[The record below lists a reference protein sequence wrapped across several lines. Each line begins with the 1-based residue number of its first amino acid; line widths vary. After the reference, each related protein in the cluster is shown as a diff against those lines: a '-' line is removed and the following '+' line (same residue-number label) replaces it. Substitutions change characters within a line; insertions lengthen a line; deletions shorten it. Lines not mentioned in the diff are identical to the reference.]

1 MVIVQN
7 NGFCDSNDD
16 NILLSEVVMEMSI
29 GSSGACETNS
39 LLNEDGDRDSD
50 SDGGWCLL
58 LGICCGDRCAVLVE
72 L

>member
-29 GSSGACETNS
+29 GSSGACETDS
-39 LLNEDGDRDSD
+39 LVNR
-50 SDGGWCLL
+50 
-58 LGICCGDRCAVLVE
+58 
-72 L
+72 